1 MNSVIISI
9 GNELLSG
16 SENTNASWIARS
28 LNASGIAVG
37 KIFTIPDDYKTII
50 DYIDKAFEA
59 ATIVI
64 LTGGL
69 GPTSDDKT
77 KKALCAYFKCGLRLC
92 DVSLRQVEKI
102 FRDRGLAVTQINK
115 KQAEVP
121 DICTVIHNLNGTAPG
136 LWFDSGEKTLVAM
149 PGVPFEMKMM
159 FDNFVIPQLKVK
171 YKLPLIYSKTIL
183 TQGIGESYL
192 CDMLTE
198 WENSIPHG
206 VDLAYLPSPGLVKI
220 VLTASSRHVSNP
232 ENVVNNLVATLEPII
247 SEYIFGY
254 DNQTLEDI
262 IAAMLIKRNATL
274 STAESCTGGYLA
286 HLITSRPG
294 SSEYYKG
301 SVIAYSNEIKEK
313 WLQVDKTLL
322 DTYGAVSEQVVKQM
336 AVNVRRIMDTT
347 FGISVSGIAGPGGA
361 TPAKP
366 VGTVWI
372 AVASDKDVV
381 SRMFQMGENRMYN
394 IKKSSLTALNMLRK
408 LISTYQA

>member
-1 MNSVIISI
+1 MKSIIISI
-9 GNELLSG
+9 GNELLTG
-16 SENTNASWIARS
+16 SENTNASWIAQS
-28 LNASGIAVG
+28 LNASGISVG

-50 DYIDKAFEA
+50 EYTGIAIENA
-59 ATIVI
+59 SIVI

-77 KKALCAYFKCGLRLC
+77 KKALSAYFKCGLRFC
-92 DVSLRQVEKI
+92 EASYRQIEKI
-102 FRDRGLAVTQINK
+102 FRDRELTLTQINK

-121 DICTVIHNLNGTAPG
+121 DICTVIPNLNGTAPG

-159 FDNFVIPQLKVK
+159 FEDFVIPQLKVK

-192 CDMLTE
+192 FDMLTE
-198 WENSIPHG
+198 WEKSIPYG

-220 VLTASSRHVSNP
+220 VLTASSGHISNP
-232 ENVVNNLVATLEPII
+232 ESVVNNLVVTLQPVI
-247 SEYIFGY
+247 SDFIFGY

-301 SVIAYSNEIKEK
+301 SVIAYSNEIKEN

-336 AVNVRRIMDTT
+336 AVNVRRIMNTT
-347 FGISVSGIAGPGGA
+347 FSIAVSGIAGPGGA

-372 AVASDKDVV
+372 AVASDKEIDC
-381 SRMFQMGENRMYN
+381 RIFQMGENRMYT

-408 LISTYQA
+408 LISTHPT